1 MASPV
6 RSDAPF
12 SGPLFRTLEE
22 ALAILRAQGIA
33 FALAD
38 GLAQQVWGRVRA
50 TRELDLILSMPGD
63 RGALLDAFAARG
75 MRTLR
80 EPRLLGDLELHSLS
94 REDSEA
100 FVDVSVDLLLAR
112 GGLGEDVVRRAVLL
126 SVGSLEV
133 PVVSAEDL
141 LLLKLLADRVLDR
154 VDAEDI
160 VREQSGRLDLDY
172 LTRTAAGLGLADQLA
187 ELLDRTR

>member
-1 MASPV
+1 MASPG

-22 ALAILRAQGIA
+22 AIAILRAHDVA
-33 FALAD
+33 FALAG

-50 TRELDLILSMPGD
+50 TRDLDLLVSMPGD
-63 RGALLDAFAARG
+63 PEALLDAFAVRG
-75 MRTLR
+75 MRALGEAR
-80 EPRLLGDLELHSLS
+80 RLGDLELHSFT

-100 FVDVSVDLLLAR
+100 FVDVAVDLLFAR
-112 GGLGEDVVRRAVLL
+112 SGLGEEAVRRAV
-126 SVGSLEV
+126 SLRIGKSEV

-160 VREQSGRLDLDY
+160 AREQKGRLDLQY
-172 LTRTAAGLGLADQLA
+172 LRRQAGRLGVADQLA
-187 ELLDRTR
+187 ELLERVP

>member
-1 MASPV
+1 MASPG
-6 RSDAPF
+6 RPDAPF

-22 ALAILRAQGIA
+22 ALAILRAQG
-33 FALAD
+33 
-38 GLAQQVWGRVRA
+38 
-50 TRELDLILSMPGD
+50 E
-63 RGALLDAFAARG
+63 DA
-75 MRTLR
+75 
-80 EPRLLGDLELHSLS
+80 
-94 REDSEA
+94 
-100 FVDVSVDLLLAR
+100 
-112 GGLGEDVVRRAVLL
+112 VRRAVLL

-160 VREQSGRLDLDY
+160 AREQSGRLDLDY
-172 LTRTAAGLGLADQLA
+172 LTRTAAGLGLADRLA